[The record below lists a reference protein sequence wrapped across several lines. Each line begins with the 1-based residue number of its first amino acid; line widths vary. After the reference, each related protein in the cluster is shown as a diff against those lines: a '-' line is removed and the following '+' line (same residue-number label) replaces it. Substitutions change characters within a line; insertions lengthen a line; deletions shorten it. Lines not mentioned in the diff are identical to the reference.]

1 MAYDPAHLTLIK
13 GCLLAP
19 QMISSSCLFSVWVQ
33 PAPTRHSYFTQVTQ
47 LDEDKTVLNNNL
59 EQLRVSLLVIE
70 EGPLEFLGDSIM
82 TCFPS
87 IKEAVRKV
95 PLGPEHGSNS
105 FLVFVAP
112 GELSFD
118 HLPLS
123 CLLIFCFTLKG
134 NSSTYP
140 LVKAKTKK
148 QDKSHWNIKKRIN
161 LLHPV
166 CVPIIISLGVL
177 HLLNSMLN
185 DSLSTTC
192 SK

>member
-1 MAYDPAHLTLIK
+1 
-13 GCLLAP
+13 
-19 QMISSSCLFSVWVQ
+19 
-33 PAPTRHSYFTQVTQ
+33 
-47 LDEDKTVLNNNL
+47 
-59 EQLRVSLLVIE
+59 
-70 EGPLEFLGDSIM
+70 M
-82 TCFPS
+82 TFFPS

-148 QDKSHWNIKKRIN
+148 QDKSHWNIKKRTPFYT
-161 LLHPV
+161 LSV
-166 CVPIIISLGVL
+166 CP
-177 HLLNSMLN
+177 
-185 DSLSTTC
+185 SLSVWAYYIC
-192 SK
+192 

>member
-1 MAYDPAHLTLIK
+1 
-13 GCLLAP
+13 
-19 QMISSSCLFSVWVQ
+19 
-33 PAPTRHSYFTQVTQ
+33 
-47 LDEDKTVLNNNL
+47 
-59 EQLRVSLLVIE
+59 
-70 EGPLEFLGDSIM
+70 M

-148 QDKSHWNIKKRIN
+148 RIN